1 MPRPGRMEGRSCL
14 VVGGTSGIGL
24 ATARRF
30 LEEGARVAVAG
41 LEGAD
46 AGVGTGSRVPLDA
59 ALLAPL
65 HVLGPCAGWSIDA
78 GNPSDVELL
87 FAEALGFL
95 GQRIDVLVHSA
106 GISGRRFGDGPLHE
120 CCDDAWERVMH
131 VNAFGAFLTNR
142 AAVRFMLR
150 QALDAAG
157 LRGTILNV
165 GSVLDRSPS
174 PVHFGTLAYAASKG
188 AIRALT
194 LACAARYAADRIR
207 FNLLVP
213 SLIDTPMA
221 ARAAHDPRIRSYLAT
236 KQPIAGG
243 PGSADDVAEAALYL
257 CELGSRF
264 VTGAELLVDGG
275 WCVSEGSRGGETIR
289 EDEALSEPTGTSE
302 AIRKREANRE
312 GEAPSEPA
320 HRS

>member
-1 MPRPGRMEGRSCL
+1 MRRPGRMEGRSCL

-24 ATARRF
+24 ATAQRF
-30 LEEGARVAVAG
+30 LAEGARVVVAG
-41 LEGAD
+41 LETAD
-46 AGVGTGSRVPLDA
+46 SEAGTGRRVPIDA

-65 HVLGPCAGWSIDA
+65 RVLGPCTGWSIDA
-78 GNPSDVELL
+78 GQAADVELL
-87 FAEALGFL
+87 FTEALGFL

-106 GISGRRFGDGPLHE
+106 GKSGRRFGDGPLHE
-120 CCDDAWERVMH
+120 CSDDAWERVMH

-142 AAVRFMLR
+142 AAVRSMLR
-150 QALDAAG
+150 QPLDAAG

-174 PVHFGTLAYAASKG
+174 PVHFATLAYAASKG

-194 LACAARYAADRIR
+194 LASAARYAADRIR

-213 SLIDTPMA
+213 GLIDTPMA
-221 ARAAHDPRIRSYLAT
+221 ARAAHDPQIRSYLAT
-236 KQPIAGG
+236 KQPITGG
-243 PGSADDVAEAALYL
+243 PGSAGDVAEAALYL
-257 CELGSRF
+257 CEPASRF
-264 VTGAELLVDGG
+264 VTGAELIVDGG
-275 WCVSEGSRGGETIR
+275 WCVSEGTLQGEATR
-289 EDEALSEPTGTSE
+289 EGEARSEPNGADV
-302 AIRKREANRE
+302 AIRE

>member
-221 ARAAHDPRIRSYLAT
+221 ARGPRSSDPVVPRDQAAYCRRTGIGRRRGRGRALFVRAG
-236 KQPIAGG
+236 IAVCDGCR
-243 PGSADDVAEAALYL
+243 AARRRWLV
-257 CELGSRF
+257 RF
-264 VTGAELLVDGG
+264 
-275 WCVSEGSRGGETIR
+275 RG
-289 EDEALSEPTGTSE
+289 
-302 AIRKREANRE
+302 
-312 GEAPSEPA
+312 
-320 HRS
+320 

>member
-1 MPRPGRMEGRSCL
+1 MEGRACL
-14 VVGGTSGIGL
+14 IVGGTSGIGL

-30 LEEGARVAVAG
+30 LEEGARVVMAG
-41 LEGAD
+41 LEITGS
-46 AGVGTGSRVPLDA
+46 GVGTGSCVPLDEP
-59 ALLAPL
+59 LLAPL
-65 HVLGPCAGWSIDA
+65 RSLGPCAGWSIDA
-78 GNPSDVELL
+78 GDVAQVELL
-87 FAEALGFL
+87 FAEAPSFL

-120 CCDDAWERVMH
+120 CSDDAWERVMH
-131 VNAFGAFLTNR
+131 VNAFGVFVTNR
-142 AAVRFMLR
+142 AAVRCMLR
-150 QALDAAG
+150 QPLDAAG

-194 LACAARYAADRIR
+194 KASAARYAAERIR

-243 PGSADDVAEAALYL
+243 PGSAEDVAEAALYL
-257 CELGSRF
+257 CEPGSRF
-264 VTGAELLVDGG
+264 VTGAELIVDGG
-275 WCVSEGSRGGETIR
+275 WCVSESTGEG
-289 EDEALSEPTGTSE
+289 D
-302 AIRKREANRE
+302 AIRE

>member
-1 MPRPGRMEGRSCL
+1 MQGRSCL
-14 VVGGTSGIGL
+14 IVGGTSGIGL

-30 LEEGARVAVAG
+30 LEEGAQVVVAG
-41 LEGAD
+41 LK
-46 AGVGTGSRVPLDA
+46 GTGSKAGAGSCVPLDQA
-59 ALLAPL
+59 IMTSLRS
-65 HVLGPCAGWSIDA
+65 LGPSAGWSLDA
-78 GNPSDVELL
+78 GDVSQVELL
-87 FAEALGFL
+87 FAKALGFL

-120 CCDDAWERVMH
+120 CSDGAWERVMQ
-131 VNAFGAFLTNR
+131 VNAFGVFLTSR
-142 AAVRFMLR
+142 AAVRYMLR
-150 QALDAAG
+150 QPVDVAG

-194 LACAARYAADRIR
+194 VACAARYAADKIR

-221 ARAAHDPRIRSYLAT
+221 ARAAKDPRIRSYLAT

-243 PGSADDVAEAALYL
+243 PGSVEDTAEAALYL
-257 CELGSRF
+257 CEPGSRF
-264 VTGAELLVDGG
+264 VTGAELIVDGG
-275 WCVSEGSRGGETIR
+275 WCVSEGVR
-289 EDEALSEPTGTSE
+289 EGE
-302 AIRKREANRE
+302 AIGE

-320 HRS
+320 HRL